1 MERPTTSLSERGGFR
16 VEFESLLRF
25 EKILG
30 ELSSKFIKLP
40 PDEVDREIQDA
51 QRRICEHLDLD
62 LSTLWQWSPDDPND
76 LLLTH
81 VYRPH
86 GGPPIPERMTAGEH
100 APWSLDLMRS
110 GKTLV
115 LSSLDE
121 LPPEAAGEREMRR
134 RLGVRS
140 SLTFP
145 LAVGGEPVVGAL
157 SFNTMRAERS
167 WPETLVGQLRA
178 VAEVFANALA
188 RKRSDGSIRNLGGR
202 LIVAHEEERARLARE
217 LHDDV
222 TQRLACLA
230 IDVAS
235 VEPQASGPS
244 TSATL
249 HRVQEGLA
257 KLSEDVHALAYR
269 LHPSVLTDLGLAEAI
284 RGECEQFSRQES
296 VRIDV
301 TLDEIPRS
309 IPDDAALCLFRTVQ
323 EALRN
328 VARHAGADRVEVSV
342 RGVNGELQVA
352 VTDDGI
358 GFDPASPVDHPTLG
372 LTGIRER
379 VHLLGGT
386 LEIDSAPRQGTTI
399 AVRVPLAKRAS

>member
-1 MERPTTSLSERGGFR
+1 MERPTTSSSEGGR
-16 VEFESLLRF
+16 VRAELESLLSF
-25 EKILG
+25 EKVLG
-30 ELSSKFIKLP
+30 QLSSKFINLP
-40 PDEVDREIQDA
+40 PGEVDLEIQDA

-62 LSTLWQWSPDDPND
+62 LSSLWQWSTDDPNN

-81 VYRPH
+81 LYRPN
-86 GGPPIPERMTAGEH
+86 GGPPVPERMNGAEH
-100 APWSLDLMRS
+100 VPWTLDLIRS

-115 LSSLDE
+115 FSSLDE
-121 LPPEAAGEREMRR
+121 LPPEAAGERELRR

-157 SFNTMRAERS
+157 SFNTMRADRS
-167 WPETLVGQLRA
+167 WPETLVNQLRT
-178 VAEVFANALA
+178 VADVFANALA
-188 RKRSDGSIRNLGGR
+188 RKRSDRSIRNLGGR
-202 LIVAHEEERARLARE
+202 LIAAHEEERARLARD
-217 LHDDV
+217 LHDDL

-235 VEPQASGPS
+235 LEPHVSDPS
-244 TSATL
+244 T
-249 HRVQEGLA
+249 V
-257 KLSEDVHALAYR
+257 VHALAYR
-269 LHPSVLTDLGLAEAI
+269 LHPSVLTDLGLADAI

-296 VRIDV
+296 VRLDV
-301 TLDEIPRS
+301 TLDEIPKS
-309 IPDDAALCLFRTVQ
+309 VPDSAALCLFRTVQ

-328 VARHAGADRVEVSV
+328 VVRHAEADRVELSV
-342 RGVNGELQVA
+342 RGVNGGLQVT

-358 GFDPASPVDHPTLG
+358 GFDPELPVDRPTLG